1 MCTCNNNSS
10 CSCGSLITTS
20 KGNTGATG
28 AQGPQGNAGTNGTNG
43 VLDWGE
49 YDLSCWVSSNITQE
63 EATNDEITQDFID
76 AFCQVHQIATN
87 AISASNDYVFTDKNT
102 NLVINPIINDLYFP
116 AIVVTLG
123 TVVNGTA
130 TVGVDNHTITF
141 VPTADFVGT
150 AVIPY
155 TITDENSNTSSAT
168 IYIDVKEALTTES
181 IETTVE
187 NTLITLLSS
196 DEYWDIGLPIGTKL
210 LLSNSNLGDF
220 TTTGITAGKGIA
232 GTKWAKWAICN
243 GNMTN
248 GVDDLRLRNLR
259 GFDYADGDGND
270 VAGFHAGSD
279 TVSLDI
285 TNIPPHRH
293 KSLGVYIDYSSQSAS
308 LTSNNATILK
318 NAALSELDGALA
330 EVTTIQTLDGGGWAG
345 SDFDDAGAG
354 SMPRIFTSNTGD
366 GTDNVG
372 GTQGALKSTPD
383 PLNVVNAYTTVIVVQ
398 KIA

>member
-28 AQGPQGNAGTNGTNG
+28 PQGPQGNAGTNGTNG
-43 VLDWGE
+43 VLDWGD
-49 YDLSCWVSSNITQE
+49 YDLSCWVSNGITE
-63 EATNDEITQDFID
+63 GDATNDEITQDFID
-76 AFCQVHQIATN
+76 AFCAVHQVTTN
-87 AISASNDYVFTDKNT
+87 AISATDDYVFTDKNT
-102 NLVINPIINDLYFP
+102 VLNINPITNDLFFP
-116 AIVVTLG
+116 TVTITLG

-130 TVGVDNHTITF
+130 TVSGNTIIFT
-141 VPTADFVGT
+141 PATDFVGT

-155 TITDENSNTSSAT
+155 TITDTDSDTSSANV
-168 IYIDVKEALTTES
+168 YVNVIDALTTEA

-243 GNMTN
+243 GNLTN
-248 GVDDLRLRNLR
+248 GVDDMRLKNLR
-259 GFDYADGDGND
+259 GFDYADGAGND
-270 VAGFHAGSD
+270 VANFQSGSD
-279 TVSLDI
+279 TVTLDI
-285 TNIPPHRH
+285 TNLPPHRH

-330 EVTTIQTLDGGGWAG
+330 EVTTIQTLDGGGWSG

-366 GTDNVG
+366 GTDNIDN
-372 GTQGALKSTPD
+372 QGELKSSPD
-383 PLNVVNAYTTVIVVQ
+383 PVDVTNAYVTVIVVQ